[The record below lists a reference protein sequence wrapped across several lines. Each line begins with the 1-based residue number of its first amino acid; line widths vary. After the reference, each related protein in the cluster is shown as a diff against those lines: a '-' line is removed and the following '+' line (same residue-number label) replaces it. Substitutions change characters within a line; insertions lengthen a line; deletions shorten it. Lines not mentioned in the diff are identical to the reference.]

1 MCQTSTIIPA
11 LLSHAQA
18 STAGLIGFSLGH
30 DILKR
35 QIENQADENNKDDK
49 NGLENMIQKGL
60 YVLHSFRMYKEN
72 GA

>member
-1 MCQTSTIIPA
+1 MSNQYNNPSAP
-11 LLSHAQA
+11 LSNAQA
-18 STAGLIGFSLGH
+18 STAGLIRFSSGH

-60 YVLHSFRMYKEN
+60 CFAFFSHV
-72 GA
+72 

>member
-1 MCQTSTIIPA
+1 MSKQYNNPSA
-11 LLSHAQA
+11 LLSNAQA
-18 STAGLIGFSLGH
+18 PAAGLIGFSLGH

-60 YVLHSFRMYKEN
+60 CFAFFPHV
-72 GA
+72 